1 MVADSPAERA
11 AATAATASPAG
22 EIVRRE
28 ISIEQRRRVEQD
40 PAVRQALELFN
51 GIMLDVRPATT

>member
-1 MVADSPAERA
+1 VCSSDLAP
-11 AATAATASPAG
+11 PAG

-28 ISIEQRRRVEQD
+28 ISVEQRRRVEQD

-51 GIMLDVRPATT
+51 GIMLDVRPTTG